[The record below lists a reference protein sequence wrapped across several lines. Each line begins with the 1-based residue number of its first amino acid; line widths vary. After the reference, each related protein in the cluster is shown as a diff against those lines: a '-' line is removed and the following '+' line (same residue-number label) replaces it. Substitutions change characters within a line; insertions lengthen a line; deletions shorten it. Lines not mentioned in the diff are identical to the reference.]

1 MDFMRASSGPK
12 LLAVWAACVRV
23 RVSLRARACA
33 CVCIS
38 LCVYICVCVYLSV
51 CVYLRVCVS
60 LRVCVCG
67 VSHVSPLFTGDMGVG
82 KSCLLHQF
90 TEKKF
95 MADCPH
101 TIGVEFGT
109 RIMEVSGQKIKLQ
122 IWDTAGQERF
132 RAVTRSYYRGAA
144 GALMVYDITRR
155 STYNHLSSWLTD
167 ARNLT
172 NPSTVIILI
181 GNKADLEAQRDVT
194 YEEAKQFAEEN
205 GERSSCVSHDA
216 SHDAVLISCVCVCV
230 FTGLLFLEASAKTG
244 ENVEDAFL
252 EAAKKI
258 YQNIQDGSLD
268 LNAAESGVQHKPSA
282 PQGGRLTSEPQPQR
296 EGCGC

>member
-1 MDFMRASSGPK
+1 
-12 LLAVWAACVRV
+12 
-23 RVSLRARACA
+23 
-33 CVCIS
+33 
-38 LCVYICVCVYLSV
+38 
-51 CVYLRVCVS
+51 
-60 LRVCVCG
+60 
-67 VSHVSPLFTGDMGVG
+67 MGVG

-109 RIMEVSGQKIKLQ
+109 RIIEVSGQKIKLQ

-172 NPSTVIILI
+172 NPNTVIILI

-205 GERSSCVSHDA
+205 E
-216 SHDAVLISCVCVCV
+216 
-230 FTGLLFLEASAKTG
+230 LEALARTGTHICPSVPRG

-282 PQGGRLTSEPQPQR
+282 PQGGRLTSEPQPQK

>member
-1 MDFMRASSGPK
+1 PGAGHPLPGSSGCARI
-12 LLAVWAACVRV
+12 LLPPSFVVRPIARVTGNPVQGAPPSWTSPRKILREPREQSPLPPPLPPARLQLLGLPAACPGLGRPPPPLS
-23 RVSLRARACA
+23 RCARP
-33 CVCIS
+33 
-38 LCVYICVCVYLSV
+38 
-51 CVYLRVCVS
+51 
-60 LRVCVCG
+60 
-67 VSHVSPLFTGDMGVG
+67 PLFLVLTPPSRPE
-82 KSCLLHQF
+82 SCPA
-90 TEKKF
+90 TSNPPV

-109 RIMEVSGQKIKLQ
+109 RIIEVSGQKIKLQ

-172 NPSTVIILI
+172 NPNTVIILI

-205 GERSSCVSHDA
+205 
-216 SHDAVLISCVCVCV
+216 
-230 FTGLLFLEASAKTG
+230 GLLFLEASAKTG

>member
-1 MDFMRASSGPK
+1 MCAAGR
-12 LLAVWAACVRV
+12 LLSATMATAPYNY
-23 RVSLRARACA
+23 S
-33 CVCIS
+33 
-38 LCVYICVCVYLSV
+38 YIFKYIIIV
-51 CVYLRVCVS
+51 
-60 LRVCVCG
+60 
-67 VSHVSPLFTGDMGVG
+67 
-82 KSCLLHQF
+82 
-90 TEKKF
+90 

-109 RIMEVSGQKIKLQ
+109 RIIEVSGQKIKLQ

-144 GALMVYDITRR
+144 GALMVYDIT
-155 STYNHLSSWLTD
+155 S
-167 ARNLT
+167 
-172 NPSTVIILI
+172 
-181 GNKADLEAQRDVT
+181 
-194 YEEAKQFAEEN
+194 
-205 GERSSCVSHDA
+205 
-216 SHDAVLISCVCVCV
+216 
-230 FTGLLFLEASAKTG
+230 G

>member
-1 MDFMRASSGPK
+1 ATMATAPYNYS
-12 LLAVWAACVRV
+12 
-23 RVSLRARACA
+23 
-33 CVCIS
+33 
-38 LCVYICVCVYLSV
+38 YIFKYIIIV
-51 CVYLRVCVS
+51 
-60 LRVCVCG
+60 
-67 VSHVSPLFTGDMGVG
+67 
-82 KSCLLHQF
+82 
-90 TEKKF
+90 

-109 RIMEVSGQKIKLQ
+109 RIIEVSGQKIKLQ

-144 GALMVYDITRR
+144 GALMVYDIT
-155 STYNHLSSWLTD
+155 SKESS
-167 ARNLT
+167 
-172 NPSTVIILI
+172 
-181 GNKADLEAQRDVT
+181 
-194 YEEAKQFAEEN
+194 EEA
-205 GERSSCVSHDA
+205 
-216 SHDAVLISCVCVCV
+216 
-230 FTGLLFLEASAKTG
+230 GLLFLEASAKTQLPLQPRNLSNSCCSSCSG

>member
-1 MDFMRASSGPK
+1 RAGPRPLSSG
-12 LLAVWAACVRV
+12 LRQ
-23 RVSLRARACA
+23 LRAHPPPPSFVVRPIARVTGNPVQGAPPSWTCPRKILREPPEQAPPPPPPPPPLLPPARPHLLGPPAPCRGLGRPPGPFSRCA
-33 CVCIS
+33 RTP
-38 LCVYICVCVYLSV
+38 LPRPDAPLPPGK
-51 CVYLRVCVS
+51 LP
-60 LRVCVCG
+60 
-67 VSHVSPLFTGDMGVG
+67 SHQQP
-82 KSCLLHQF
+82 
-90 TEKKF
+90 
-95 MADCPH
+95 P
-101 TIGVEFGT
+101 
-109 RIMEVSGQKIKLQ
+109 
-122 IWDTAGQERF
+122 
-132 RAVTRSYYRGAA
+132 
-144 GALMVYDITRR
+144 RR

-172 NPSTVIILI
+172 NPNTVIILI

-205 GERSSCVSHDA
+205 
-216 SHDAVLISCVCVCV
+216 
-230 FTGLLFLEASAKTG
+230 GLLFLEASAKTG

>member
-1 MDFMRASSGPK
+1 
-12 LLAVWAACVRV
+12 
-23 RVSLRARACA
+23 
-33 CVCIS
+33 
-38 LCVYICVCVYLSV
+38 
-51 CVYLRVCVS
+51 
-60 LRVCVCG
+60 
-67 VSHVSPLFTGDMGVG
+67 
-82 KSCLLHQF
+82 
-90 TEKKF
+90 

-144 GALMVYDITRR
+144 GALMVYDITRYISRQALAEALLTETHALCVCVCVLYRR

-205 GERSSCVSHDA
+205 
-216 SHDAVLISCVCVCV
+216 
-230 FTGLLFLEASAKTG
+230 GLLFLEASAKTG

>member
-1 MDFMRASSGPK
+1 I
-12 LLAVWAACVRV
+12 LLPPSFVVRPIA
-23 RVSLRARACA
+23 RVTGNPVQGAPPSWTCPRKILRE
-33 CVCIS
+33 
-38 LCVYICVCVYLSV
+38 LQEQ
-51 CVYLRVCVS
+51 
-60 LRVCVCG
+60 
-67 VSHVSPLFTGDMGVG
+67 SPLLPPLPPARLQLLGQPATCRALGLPLPPLSCCARPPLPRPDAPLPPG
-82 KSCLLHQF
+82 KLPSHQQ
-90 TEKKF
+90 
-95 MADCPH
+95 PP
-101 TIGVEFGT
+101 
-109 RIMEVSGQKIKLQ
+109 
-122 IWDTAGQERF
+122 
-132 RAVTRSYYRGAA
+132 
-144 GALMVYDITRR
+144 R

-172 NPSTVIILI
+172 NPNTVIILI

-205 GERSSCVSHDA
+205 
-216 SHDAVLISCVCVCV
+216 
-230 FTGLLFLEASAKTG
+230 GLLFLEASAKTG

>member
-1 MDFMRASSGPK
+1 
-12 LLAVWAACVRV
+12 
-23 RVSLRARACA
+23 
-33 CVCIS
+33 
-38 LCVYICVCVYLSV
+38 
-51 CVYLRVCVS
+51 
-60 LRVCVCG
+60 
-67 VSHVSPLFTGDMGVG
+67 
-82 KSCLLHQF
+82 
-90 TEKKF
+90 

-109 RIMEVSGQKIKLQ
+109 RIIEVSGQKIKLQ

-172 NPSTVIILI
+172 NP
-181 GNKADLEAQRDVT
+181 N
-194 YEEAKQFAEEN
+194 
-205 GERSSCVSHDA
+205 
-216 SHDAVLISCVCVCV
+216 
-230 FTGLLFLEASAKTG
+230 TGLIFTSSLLIFIFTLVLHPPYRG

-282 PQGGRLTSEPQPQR
+282 PQGGRITNEPQPQR

>member
-1 MDFMRASSGPK
+1 MQS
-12 LLAVWAACVRV
+12 LLPRSAACPHD
-23 RVSLRARACA
+23 SLSAIYQCLLTVGARKVQCT
-33 CVCIS
+33 VQF
-38 LCVYICVCVYLSV
+38 CVCVLTLSQIA
-51 CVYLRVCVS
+51 
-60 LRVCVCG
+60 
-67 VSHVSPLFTGDMGVG
+67 LFFFSGDMGVG

-109 RIMEVSGQKIKLQ
+109 RIIEVNGQKIKLQ

-172 NPSTVIILI
+172 NPNTVIILI

-205 GERSSCVSHDA
+205 GEIVILLVSVSSR
-216 SHDAVLISCVCVCV
+216 
-230 FTGLLFLEASAKTG
+230 G